1 MKEELIVSLT
11 ADIKDLSN
19 KLDKANT
26 EINGF
31 ADKSAAST
39 SKAAS
44 SFKGLGSELQNL
56 VVGYISLQ
64 AATEAV
70 GRAFSESIK
79 LDSVKSAL
87 TQVLGSSEL
96 AVAQLDRLSQS
107 ADYLGLNFLDLATS
121 YKSFAAAAIS
131 SGQTLES
138 TNKIFDSVT
147 KSAAVL
153 KLSSED
159 VKLSLNALGQM
170 FSKGSIQA
178 EELRGQL
185 GERLPGAVA
194 LLAKG
199 LGVST
204 KELNKMLEQG
214 QVLAS
219 DLPKLADELD
229 KTYGDSITKK
239 VNTLQSSVN
248 ELANTFTK
256 SLSSGAVG
264 NFFKVIVDGANRAL
278 TSIEYLY
285 KFLSN
290 KPGTNIAAVG
300 FEEDFKKYQEL
311 SKKGLAKIDVN
322 ADQKKIATQQGE
334 INSALEQNLK
344 LTADATILY
353 GNQSAQV
360 VTLNKEYGWLVNQL
374 TEVNKLIKV
383 KPPEIT
389 KATNRG
395 YNPAL
400 EMMQGA
406 KDQIATAKELFNLY
420 KESPKSLG
428 LLGEEYVNNP
438 FFKALIDGEL
448 SKQTL
453 ELKSSAEKLDEKFGQ
468 GSGIYLE
475 DLTTIYGLGEKLKIL
490 QDELAIT
497 PIGTE
502 KWTELNT
509 QILGVQTT
517 LDGLK
522 TNTQDY
528 STLTTEWFNA
538 ISTGATNAFE
548 SAINGTQTFAEAFT
562 QVIKQLIARLLAA
575 LAVAVA
581 LSIAVSIATACT
593 NMIGGKAYSFKDIF
607 KMTSGINLDGGGGA
621 KRVNTGVSN
630 NNSGGGSV
638 DFEIRG
644 DKLYGVLQ
652 NYSGRLDRL
661 V

>member
-11 ADIKDLSN
+11 ADIKDLSS

-26 EINGF
+26 EITGF
-31 ADKSAAST
+31 ADKSAVST
-39 SKAAS
+39 NKAAN

-121 YKSFAAAAIS
+121 YKSFAASAIS

-229 KTYGDSITKK
+229 KTYGDSINKK

-248 ELANTFTK
+248 ELSNTFTK

-278 TSIEYLY
+278 SSIEYLY
-285 KFLSN
+285 KVLSN

-300 FEEDFKKYQEL
+300 FVDDFKKYQEL

-334 INSALEQNLK
+334 INAAIEQNLK

-353 GNQSAQV
+353 GNQSSQV

-383 KPPEIT
+383 KPPEIS
-389 KATNRG
+389 KPTNRG
-395 YNPAL
+395 FNPAL
-400 EMMQGA
+400 ETMQGA
-406 KDQIATAKELFNLY
+406 KEQIATAKELFNLY

-428 LLGEEYVNNP
+428 LLGEEYVSNP
-438 FFKALIDGEL
+438 FFRDLINGD
-448 SKQTL
+448 
-453 ELKSSAEKLDEKFGQ
+453 LKNKTDETQAAFQKF
-468 GSGIYLE
+468 
-475 DLTTIYGLGEKLKIL
+475 
-490 QDELAIT
+490 
-497 PIGTE
+497 
-502 KWTELNT
+502 LNT
-509 QILGVQTT
+509 KRDDTSGGGMPIDKEIEAANEQAQALV
-517 LDGLK
+517 
-522 TNTQDY
+522 
-528 STLTTEWFNA
+528 STLGNGLTA
-538 ISTGATNAFE
+538 AFE
-548 SAINGTQTFAEAFT
+548 AAMTNGTSFFSELGAAILNM
-562 QVIKQLIARLLAA
+562 IKKLLAA
-575 LAVAVA
+575 IAVASI
-581 LSIAVSIATACT
+581 LSAILGGFGIAASSVGKGTTLFGNILGNLT
-593 NMIGGKAYSFKDIF
+593 GG
-607 KMTSGINLDGGGGA
+607 LLGGNGGA
-621 KRVNTGVSN
+621 LGQRVSSGVTTSS
-630 NNSGGGSV
+630 NSGTV

-652 NYSGRLDRL
+652 NYQGRLDRL

>member
-11 ADIKDLSN
+11 ADIKDLSS

-26 EINGF
+26 EIIGF

-39 SKAAS
+39 NKAAN

-170 FSKGSIQA
+170 FSKGSIQS

-248 ELANTFTK
+248 ELSNTFTK

-278 TSIEYLY
+278 SSIEYLY
-285 KFLSN
+285 KLLSN

-334 INSALEQNLK
+334 INSALEQNIK

-353 GNQSAQV
+353 GNQSSQV

-383 KPPEIT
+383 KPTIPTILVNGSIA
-389 KATNRG
+389 KAE
-395 YNPAL
+395 ADL
-400 EMMQGA
+400 
-406 KDQIATAKELFNLY
+406 
-420 KESPKSLG
+420 
-428 LLGEEYVNNP
+428 
-438 FFKALIDGEL
+438 KALNLERNNTKVGSNKYLEL
-448 SKQTL
+448 SKSIDIATKSLEKLQL
-453 ELKSSAEKLDEKFGQ
+453 QELKIKLGDTPKFN
-468 GSGIYLE
+468 LDNADPFANV
-475 DLTTIYGLGEKLKIL
+475 DLSKLKEATKEVNDLQASMNLLLINSLQLQQIGGEIFTPINNGVVITNEEVVKVNENAMSLVSTLGNTLTSAFDAALISGENFGVIL
-490 QDELAIT
+490 VKAIGDLIKKMLAAIT
-497 PIGTE
+497 TAA
-502 KWTELNT
+502 
-509 QILGVQTT
+509 IL
-517 LDGLK
+517 
-522 TNTQDY
+522 
-528 STLTTEWFNA
+528 
-538 ISTGATNAFE
+538 
-548 SAINGTQTFAEAFT
+548 SAILSSFG
-562 QVIKQLIARLLAA
+562 VG
-575 LAVAVA
+575 AVA
-581 LSIAVSIATACT
+581 
-593 NMIGGKAYSFKDIF
+593 IGGKEGVSLFGTILK
-607 KMTSGINLDGGGGA
+607 NLTGFGGGG
-621 KRVNTGVSN
+621 KPSGNRVISGVTTSS
-630 NNSGGGSV
+630 NSGTV
-638 DFEIRG
+638 AFEIRG

-652 NYSGRLDRL
+652 NYQGRLDRL